1 MLKTRRGSPQWVLHL
16 ADCSL
21 FCHQNPERQKDR
33 YLCLKRSPPWRSSAF
48 SRLSIA
54 ILQVR
59 FAFLHEVWLLELE
72 GSCVSFCWCHQ
83 AVSSSHSRS
92 SFQPGSKEG
101 HPSLA
106 QGPFPTPPP
115 LPPLGCPSSCSSS
128 GPSTSCLDPG
138 GCLWVV
144 FLLPINCPSPPRTAT
159 GSNLAIACL
168 CLQPTMAPDF
178 RVTSKLPSGAHEARS
193 KLSLTHY
200 CLALCAAWFCSS
212 RTMTRS
218 SLYNQYPEQQL
229 LAH

>member
-16 ADCSL
+16 ANCSL

-83 AVSSSHSRS
+83 AVSSIHSRS

-101 HPSLA
+101 HQSLA
-106 QGPFPTPPP
+106 QGPSPPPPHHFLHLVAPAAAPAQAPTPLVWILEAVSELFSYCPLTVP
-115 LPPLGCPSSCSSS
+115 LPQDSHREQPGHSMPLFTAHNGSRLQGNIPTSQRGTR
-128 GPSTSCLDPG
+128 GPFKVISYT
-138 GCLWVV
+138 
-144 FLLPINCPSPPRTAT
+144 LLP
-159 GSNLAIACL
+159 CL
-168 CLQPTMAPDF
+168 VC
-178 RVTSKLPSGAHEARS
+178 
-193 KLSLTHY
+193 SLVLFLENHD
-200 CLALCAAWFCSS
+200 
-212 RTMTRS
+212 
-218 SLYNQYPEQQL
+218 SLIFV
-229 LAH
+229 

>member
-21 FCHQNPERQKDR
+21 FYHQNPERRKDR

-83 AVSSSHSRS
+83 AVSSTHSRS

-106 QGPFPTPPP
+106 QGPSP
-115 LPPLGCPSSCSSS
+115 LPHPRPPATSS
-128 GPSTSCLDPG
+128 T
-138 GCLWVV
+138 W
-144 FLLPINCPSPPRTAT
+144 LP
-159 GSNLAIACL
+159 
-168 CLQPTMAPDF
+168 
-178 RVTSKLPSGAHEARS
+178 
-193 KLSLTHY
+193 
-200 CLALCAAWFCSS
+200 
-212 RTMTRS
+212 
-218 SLYNQYPEQQL
+218 QQL
-229 LAH
+229 LQLRSQHLLSGSWRLSLSCFPTAH